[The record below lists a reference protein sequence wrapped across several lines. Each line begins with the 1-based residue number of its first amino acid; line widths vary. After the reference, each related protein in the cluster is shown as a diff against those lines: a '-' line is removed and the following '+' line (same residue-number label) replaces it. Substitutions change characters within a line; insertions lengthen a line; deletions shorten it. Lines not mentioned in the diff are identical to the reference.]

1 MNLKK
6 NVFSYLIWLIYS
18 AAICICLL
26 GISGSL
32 SSRAGYPEAYG
43 YGAGGLWL
51 LFGGLTVFLMH
62 KLLARADSAEEN
74 SRIKALVTE
83 SFFAVLLFAAGIFL
97 RVNGLAAAGE
107 NEAYFEA
114 AKVAEGLEI
123 PRIVHGAVYVYL
135 QLLHFV
141 FVVFGNK
148 LLAGIWLQIILQII
162 TGIFLYLAV
171 RRLAGATAA
180 LTMLA
185 FLMTGPLMVKEA
197 LLLSPRPFF
206 LAVYAI
212 GLFACALCISGRRH
226 PAIFLIAGMGAAVV
240 TYLDIAGIS
249 LLAFTLCG
257 LLMRKSGEDR
267 PFSRRLFGA
276 FVCLAGSGAG
286 FLLIIGLDALSSSKE
301 VWAVLTAWQRIFL
314 PSGFVLPMAVDT
326 TVATVDVLIL
336 ILLMTVGIFS
346 YWCTFRTERQTVW
359 IIPAVTLIVI
369 QLFGMTGEEMK
380 AYSLLYILFTV
391 LAGIGLGSVFR
402 KDAVESPEESGEEN
416 VAEAGLEV
424 ELSTETK
431 GLTDEDKR
439 EEKKTQIKAKREI
452 EIEDLS
458 EEEEK
463 PEPEEKEFPQ
473 IEEEQEPE
481 EEDLSDTAN
490 EAEKP
495 KVKLLYNPLPLPKK
509 HVKKVMDY
517 DRKFEEMQDDF
528 DLCIDEN
535 DDYDI

>member
-6 NVFSYLIWLIYS
+6 NVFSYLIWFIYS

-74 SRIKALVTE
+74 GRIKALVTE

-267 PFSRRLFGA
+267 PFSRRIFGA

-380 AYSLLYILFTV
+380 AYCLLYILFTV

-458 EEEEK
+458 EEKEE
-463 PEPEEKEFPQ
+463 PGPVA
-473 IEEEQEPE
+473 
-481 EEDLSDTAN
+481 EDLSDTAN